1 MMKNILTFITAGMI
15 LVGCQTTEK
24 AQAGIEIIDG
34 PPVVPPIVDDR
45 PYPRVTDW
53 YKGDIVGAQ
62 TLCKDEKAIMK
73 IVMADTKS
81 ADAVRKSMYA
91 QSMIGECVIL
101 PRTIG
106 VPIMDILVEYIDFAK
121 RPSVVLVVAV
131 PRYQGV
137 VAYVIAGGRR
147 GPPKE
152 EKKSEGI

>member
-1 MMKNILTFITAGMI
+1 MMKKILTIITAGMI
-15 LVGCQTTEK
+15 LIGCQTTEK

-34 PPVVPPIVDDR
+34 PPITVNPPVPNPK
-45 PYPRVTDW
+45 VTDW

-62 TLCKDEKAIMK
+62 TLCKDEESIMK

-81 ADAVRKSMYA
+81 AEAVRMSMYLG
-91 QSMIGECVIL
+91 SMTGECVIMSQ
-101 PRTIG
+101 PIG
-106 VPIMDILVEYIDFAK
+106 LPIMDILAEYLDFAK

-147 GPPKE
+147 GPPKVK
-152 EKKSEGI
+152 KKSEGI